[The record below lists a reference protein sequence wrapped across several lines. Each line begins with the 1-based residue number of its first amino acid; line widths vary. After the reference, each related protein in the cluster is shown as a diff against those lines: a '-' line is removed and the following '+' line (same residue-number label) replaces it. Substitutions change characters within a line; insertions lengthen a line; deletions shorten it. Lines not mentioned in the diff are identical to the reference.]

1 MSPRSCHDPLTPRV
15 ERIKQLVYDLARA
28 QGSGTTSG
36 RPLADAIVQEVT
48 ALVRALRR
56 SKR

>member
-1 MSPRSCHDPLTPRV
+1 V
-15 ERIKQLVYDLARA
+15 ERIQQLVYDLARA